1 MRDYRFDVA
10 RVLCM
15 TYIVAFLHLYH
26 YIHPDAIS
34 ANVIPACAILCDTSL
49 GLFTFVSGYLLGK
62 KYSFGEKSEIT
73 VGNFF
78 KKRIIRIIPLF
89 VLSAVAL
96 WLINFN
102 GTRATINGLLCISPF
117 VTPRPMTLW
126 YIPVILLCYCITPI
140 ISRKTLRSRV
150 RNCLFVFALLLGIS
164 WLVPKTDNRLLF
176 NAFFFMVGVISAT
189 CFDWKFHFRCGNMIK
204 LLLFLVF
211 ILLVYIGQIN
221 DNFHLNLY
229 RKIVGGIGVFPL
241 LFVCEYI
248 SNYFF
253 GNNNG
258 IRNGWKGQIC
268 RLITLV
274 SYASM
279 ASYMFHRLFFWAG
292 EKIYNPDVASIKW
305 IYMAGLVFPIILYL
319 SYMIQKCYD
328 TLLNSIA
335 GRGNNNSR

>member
-176 NAFFFMVGVISAT
+176 NAFFFMIGVISAT
-189 CFDWKFHFRCGNMIK
+189 CFDWKFNFRYGNMIK

-221 DNFHLNLY
+221 NNYHLNLY

-253 GNNNG
+253 GSDNAIG
-258 IRNGWKGQIC
+258 KGWKGQIC
-268 RLITLV
+268 RLISLV

-328 TLLNSIA
+328 TLMNSIA

>member
-62 KYSFGEKSEIT
+62 KYSFGKQSEIT
-73 VGNFF
+73 PANFF

-89 VLSAVAL
+89 VISAVAL
-96 WLINFN
+96 WLIHFN

-117 VTPRPMTLW
+117 ITPRPRTIW
-126 YIPVILLCYCITPI
+126 YIPVILLCYSITPI
-140 ISRKTLRSRV
+140 ISRKTLKSRV
-150 RNCLFVFALLLGIS
+150 RNCLIVFALLVGIS
-164 WLVPKTDNRLLF
+164 WLIPTIDSRLLF
-176 NAFFFMVGVISAT
+176 NALFYMAGIISAS
-189 CFDWKFHFRCGNMIK
+189 CFDWKFDFCYGNMIK
-204 LLLFLVF
+204 LSLLLVF

-221 DNFHLNLY
+221 NNFHLSLY
-229 RKIVGGIGVFPL
+229 RWIVAGIGVFPL

-253 GNNNG
+253 GSNNG

-328 TLLNSIA
+328 TLMNSIA

>member
-1 MRDYRFDVA
+1 
-10 RVLCM
+10 
-15 TYIVAFLHLYH
+15 
-26 YIHPDAIS
+26 
-34 ANVIPACAILCDTSL
+34 
-49 GLFTFVSGYLLGK
+49 
-62 KYSFGEKSEIT
+62 
-73 VGNFF
+73 
-78 KKRIIRIIPLF
+78 
-89 VLSAVAL
+89 
-96 WLINFN
+96 
-102 GTRATINGLLCISPF
+102 
-117 VTPRPMTLW
+117 
-126 YIPVILLCYCITPI
+126 
-140 ISRKTLRSRV
+140 
-150 RNCLFVFALLLGIS
+150 
-164 WLVPKTDNRLLF
+164 
-176 NAFFFMVGVISAT
+176 
-189 CFDWKFHFRCGNMIK
+189 MIK

-221 DNFHLNLY
+221 NNYHLNLY

-253 GNNNG
+253 GSDNAIG
-258 IRNGWKGQIC
+258 KGWKGQIC
-268 RLITLV
+268 RLISLV

-328 TLLNSIA
+328 TLMNSIA